1 MPPSVRAHADDR
13 HHPHGADDLR
23 CGHRLHRLAPHA
35 VRQPGTQD
43 RDHRVDRLH
52 RRERAAAHLRRPRA
66 QQHGS
71 VCAHRRVL
79 VQLSVAARRVPA
91 LPDHALEIEV
101 IDMTITQPQTRLS
114 FWDTYRR
121 RRYFFREAAIL
132 TISLGV
138 LIHLYRVIFGDDMT
152 MRHVMTPTADRI
164 LLVPMTYAAI
174 TGILL
179 LVQNRV
185 RFANKRHRV
194 LFTGS
199 VVYIAGSVPLHIYC
213 SYIIV
218 DNTLMTWFPM
228 WFSYFLLVLVYPA
241 FLTMFWR
248 LQYKN

>member
-1 MPPSVRAHADDR
+1 
-13 HHPHGADDLR
+13 
-23 CGHRLHRLAPHA
+23 
-35 VRQPGTQD
+35 
-43 RDHRVDRLH
+43 
-52 RRERAAAHLRRPRA
+52 
-66 QQHGS
+66 
-71 VCAHRRVL
+71 
-79 VQLSVAARRVPA
+79 
-91 LPDHALEIEV
+91 V

-213 SYIIV
+213 SYIVV
-218 DNTLMTWFPM
+218 DTTLMTWFPM

-248 LQYKN
+248 LQCKN